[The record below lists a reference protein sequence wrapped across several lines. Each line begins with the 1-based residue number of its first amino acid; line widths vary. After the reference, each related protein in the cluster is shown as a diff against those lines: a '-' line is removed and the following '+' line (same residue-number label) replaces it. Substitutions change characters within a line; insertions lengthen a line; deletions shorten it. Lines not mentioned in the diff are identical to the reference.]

1 MGGDCGLLGTALGPC
16 VAAPGGVGTAE
27 VGLTLEDNVVP
38 AAVSFIT
45 AVEEG
50 PGSPC
55 PDGTTFDGVLLP
67 EVLRCN
73 FRFEFDA
80 SIGFLPGGRVDTS
93 FCFPARFD
101 CAGAFRAGAEV
112 EVGTCCSLLWNFLL
126 LRPDSTSAPRQQSD
140 QGRFTALRELHTRNP
155 SRVLR
160 LVE

>member
-55 PDGTTFDGVLLP
+55 PGGTLFDGVLLP

-80 SIGFLPGGRVDTS
+80 SISFLPGGRIDTS

-126 LRPDSTSAPRQQSD
+126 LRPDSTSAPRQQSN

>member
-1 MGGDCGLLGTALGPC
+1 MGGGCGPLQTTLVPC
-16 VAAPGGVGTAE
+16 VAAPGWAGTAG
-27 VGLTLEDNVVP
+27 VGLTLEDNAV
-38 AAVSFIT
+38 AA
-45 AVEEG
+45 G

-55 PDGTTFDGVLLP
+55 PGGTTLDGVLLP

-93 FCFPARFD
+93 FCFPALFD

-140 QGRFTALRELHTRNP
+140 QGRFTTLRELHTHNP

>member
-1 MGGDCGLLGTALGPC
+1 MGGVCGPLRTTLGPC
-16 VAAPGGVGTAE
+16 VAAPGGAGTAG
-27 VGLTLEDNVVP
+27 VGLTLEDNAVA

-55 PDGTTFDGVLLP
+55 PGGTTLDGVLLP
-67 EVLRCN
+67 EVLPCN

-101 CAGAFRAGAEV
+101 CAGAFKAGAEV

-126 LRPDSTSAPRQQSD
+126 LRRMSALRQQSD
-140 QGRFTALRELHTRNP
+140 QNRFIALRELHTRNP